1 MPYARVSQRAH
12 RAAYGT
18 AEQRRARVRP
28 ALSAMLLSFALV
40 ATGGTVAAAAPLGA
54 GAPATQLRAAV
65 DEGLHLTGLQVEK
78 KTEPVGIDVDRPR
91 FSWIIESSAR
101 GVMQESYRLRLAETE
116 AALSAGDLVW
126 DSGVVA
132 SAESANVEYDGPAL
146 APATRYVWSV
156 EATTNAG
163 AASAASEFRSGL
175 FSDEDWQGSQ
185 WIGNERLEEPDS
197 GDALTVEGSSWIWT
211 PEATAPVAP
220 AEERAFRRTLE
231 TPSGKT
237 AVSAEIAITADDL
250 FRLYVNGDKL
260 GETEGAVNQW
270 QQSRRYE
277 VALQGDRNVVAVQ
290 TDNGEGSPA
299 GLIATIRVTYSD
311 GSTELVRTGTDWKA
325 SKVVEPGFAEP
336 GYDDSA
342 WDAAAVHATYGTGP
356 WGSGVR
362 APVAEPNPAPLLR
375 KEFDLEAGVRQAT
388 VFVAAG
394 GYADVTLNGEAISE
408 DVLSPG
414 FTDYDDTVQYVAT
427 DVTSLLEAGPN
438 AIGIELGRGFYGM
451 TGSNVWRWESPPWHD
466 EPVVRAVLRIELADG
481 TVEHIVT
488 NDSWLIADGPT
499 VFDDL
504 YGGETY
510 DAAAAQPGFDTVDF
524 DDRSWAP
531 ATETTGPDGVLV
543 NQRQQP
549 IRITEELPAV
559 EITEPADGTYI
570 VKFPRVIAGWVEY
583 TVEGPAGTTVRAQAA
598 EKLRENGRLN
608 ADNNGGFGSG
618 FQTDRFILAGTGAPE
633 TWEPSFSY
641 KGFQY
646 LEVTGWP
653 EGDEPELADFT
664 AKVVHTDADE
674 WGTFDSSEPIMNRVH
689 RAVVDT
695 LKNNIHGIPTDTPM
709 FEKNGWTGDAAVGAE
724 MFMMNLDTHEL
735 FAKWMRDVHES
746 RDENGAPYVI
756 APSSSDWGQWGVN
769 PIWHSAYVMI
779 PWWLYQYGGDERV
792 ITEQYDGMQAY
803 VDLEFERSAA
813 GLVTNPRLG
822 DWVSPEASPAGGNAP
837 EDTRVSNTA
846 YLYAMLVSM
855 QRTALHL
862 GQGDDAARFAANA
875 ETVKATFNATFLDE
889 AAGLY
894 RGVGDRGYRQT
905 HNVLALAFG
914 LAPDDAM
921 ADRVAASLVA
931 DIDAKGRKLNTGVAG
946 TKYLLPVL
954 SEYGYADVAFDLAVE
969 TAYPSWGY
977 MIENGGTSMWE
988 HWSLE
993 SRSLGHYF
1001 LGTVDDWFYHGVA
1014 GIEPSVEDGYR
1025 TIEIDPVV
1033 TDRMDWARAE
1043 TQTPFGPVRVDW
1055 ESSDGV
1061 LELATHV
1068 PVGSTARV
1076 TLPAENRW
1084 AATEG
1089 GLALDEV
1096 EGVVGVEELAGEV
1109 VVTVGSGDYVFE
1121 VDDRAGA
1128 VGTVFAELERFAA
1141 AVQAAQDGGD
1151 LGEAANG
1158 ELMAH
1163 VDTARGHVGDALD
1176 ALADGEVAAAER
1188 LAAVAGP
1195 LDEIDAR
1202 LLGDDVAEPARSAL
1216 AQAAHALRDAHGLA
1230 VSALLSISVSAEP
1243 AAAASKPGESG
1254 AVAVRVTNGGDA
1266 GLTEV
1271 AGQLT
1276 GLPDGWVEA
1285 SGDRGAPIAD
1295 ALDAGAEGAAEL
1307 PFTVPV
1313 DTAPGTFQG
1322 AAEVG
1327 YRFAGHT
1334 IAFPTP
1340 LTLTVDS
1347 PVAFAGA
1354 TFDPATVEP
1363 GGATVLVATVE
1374 NTGTTPTTG
1383 EVAVTAPDGWVQP
1396 LPSATVV
1403 VPAGGQTEVR
1413 VPVFAP
1419 LGSASSGARI
1429 AFDVAFVRDGATFT
1443 TTTAELTVDLPP
1455 VAEVPAGYDHVDLG
1469 VPADEQ
1475 AHGLTA
1481 SSSSGTSTEAG
1492 LTRRYAGHL
1501 TDFSYFEFDL
1511 AVVPGE
1517 PFAIRAIET
1526 YDRAQTKRYKVYIDG
1541 EEAHLRQFSHR
1552 TGVGTET
1559 FEFVAPVTPDA
1570 SSVRVRFET
1579 QDDHSFYDPSIADV
1593 WTLPV
1598 AADANPPQLVLRA
1611 DPSVAPTG
1619 WFTQSPVEV
1628 SMAARDDR
1636 DADEQLEIEYA
1647 IDGAAEQAYDAPVA
1661 FAEDGE
1667 FEVVARAADRS
1678 ANVSDDVRLPVR
1690 IDTVAPEATA
1700 TLGDEFVDG
1709 AAIGSGTVT
1718 FEATDATSGVGSI
1731 ESRVGDGDWV
1741 AGQTLTIDRPGEH
1754 RIEYRAIDVAGNVG
1768 ATRSVDV
1775 TVTAPDVTAPTVS
1788 LEVSNPGAGGWHVDG
1803 AAATLTAADAGS
1815 GVASGE
1821 YRLDGGDWTA
1831 YTAPVSLTDGRHVFE
1846 YRATDVSGNVSPV
1859 GSRTIEVDATAPVVW
1874 GWLSDSG
1881 RVSVLAS
1888 DAGSGIERI
1897 EYSADGETWVAGLE
1911 RLIAETPEPRSLLVR
1926 TIDRA
1931 GTMSA
1936 ELTLDRTAAPAPV
1949 DLERGAHALVE
1960 ASGFEAGVQVRIE
1973 LHSDPVL
1980 LATATASASGVI
1992 AAYATVPVDLPAGQ
2006 HTLVLVPVA
2015 VDGGPGG
2022 GAVEVPANVIASTG
2036 FDAAVW
2042 IAAVLVLL
2050 LVGGAALVVARRRRQ
2065 A

>member
-1 MPYARVSQRAH
+1 MPYARLSARRTTRA
-12 RAAYGT
+12 T
-18 AEQRRARVRP
+18 AGPRRIRVRP
-28 ALSAMLLSFALV
+28 ALSALLLSFALV
-40 ATGGTVAAAAPLGA
+40 ATGGTVAAAAPVDA
-54 GAPATQLRAAV
+54 GTSGPRAAV
-65 DEGLHLTGLQVEK
+65 DEGLRLSGLQVEK

-101 GVMQESYRLRLAETE
+101 GVLQESYRLRLAESE
-116 AALSAGDLVW
+116 AALSAGETVW

-163 AASAASEFRSGL
+163 AATADSEFRSGL
-175 FSDEDWQGSQ
+175 FTDEDWQGSQ
-185 WIGNERLEEPDS
+185 WIGNERLDDPD
-197 GDALTVEGSSWIWT
+197 GGEALTVEGSSWIWT

-231 TPSGKT
+231 TPAGKT
-237 AVSAEIAITADDL
+237 ATSAEIVITADDL
-250 FRLYVNGDKL
+250 FRLFVNGDTL
-260 GETEGAVNQW
+260 GETEGAVNEW

-277 VALQGDRNVVAVQ
+277 VELQADRNVVAVL
-290 TDNGEGSPA
+290 TNNGEGSPA

-311 GSTELVRTGTDWKA
+311 GSADLVRTGTDWKA

-336 GYDDSA
+336 DFDDSA
-342 WDAAAVHATYGTGP
+342 WGAAAVHATYGSGP

-362 APVAEPNPAPLLR
+362 APVADPNPAPLLR
-375 KEFDLEAGVRQAT
+375 KEFDLSAGVRQAT

-394 GYADVTLNGEAISE
+394 GYADVTLNGEPISA

-414 FTDYDDTVQYVAT
+414 FTDFDDTAQYVAT
-427 DVTSLLEAGPN
+427 DVTSLLEAGTN
-438 AIGIELGRGFYGM
+438 AIGVELGRGFYGM
-451 TGSNVWRWESPPWHD
+451 TGSNVWWWESPPWHD
-466 EPVVRAVLRIELADG
+466 EPVVRALLRVEFADG
-481 TVEHIVT
+481 TVQHVVT
-488 NDSWLIADGPT
+488 DDSWRIADGPT

-504 YGGETY
+504 FGGETY
-510 DAAAAQPGFDTVDF
+510 DAGAVQPGFDTVGF
-524 DDRSWAP
+524 DDGAWAS
-531 ATETTGPDGVLV
+531 ATETTGPAGVLV

-583 TVEGPAGTTVRAQAA
+583 TVEGPAGTTIRAQAA
-598 EKLRENGRLN
+598 EKLRANGRLN

-618 FQTDRFILAGTGAPE
+618 FQTDRFILAGTGEPE

-646 LEVTGWP
+646 IEVTGWP

-674 WGTFDSSEPIMNRVH
+674 WGTFESSEPIMNRVH

-792 ITEQYDGMQAY
+792 IAEQYDGMQAY
-803 VDLEFERSAA
+803 VDLEFGRSAN

-846 YLYAMLVSM
+846 YLYEMLVSM
-855 QRTALHL
+855 QRTAEHL
-862 GQGDDAARFAANA
+862 GKSDDAARFAANA

-889 AAGLY
+889 AAGHY

-914 LAPDDAM
+914 LTPDDQTAE
-921 ADRVAASLVA
+921 RVAASLVA

-954 SEYGYADVAFDLAVE
+954 SEFGYADVAFDLAVE

-1014 GIEPSVEDGYR
+1014 GIRPSVDDGYR
-1025 TIEIDPVV
+1025 TIDIAPVV
-1033 TDRMDWARAE
+1033 TDQMDWARAE
-1043 TQTPFGPVRVDW
+1043 TQTPYGPVRVDW
-1055 ESSDGV
+1055 ESRDGV

-1089 GLALDEV
+1089 GLPLDEV
-1096 EGVVGVEELAGEV
+1096 EGVVGVEELAGEL
-1109 VVTVGSGDYVFE
+1109 VVTVGSGDYAFE
-1121 VDDRAGA
+1121 VDERAGA

-1141 AVQAAQDGGD
+1141 AVQAAHDAGD
-1151 LGEAANG
+1151 LGADAYGDLLARVDEARD
-1158 ELMAH
+1158 H
-1163 VDTARGHVGDALD
+1163 VAGALN
-1176 ALADGEVAAAER
+1176 ALADGEIAAAER
-1188 LAAVAGP
+1188 LAAVSGT
-1195 LDEIDAR
+1195 LDEIDGR
-1202 LLGDDVAEPARSAL
+1202 LRGDDVAEPARTAL
-1216 AQAAHALRDAHGLA
+1216 AQAAQTVRDTHGVA
-1230 VSALLSISVSAEP
+1230 VSALLSVGVSAEP
-1243 AAAASKPGESG
+1243 VAAASKPGESG

-1271 AGQLT
+1271 AAWLAD
-1276 GLPDGWVEA
+1276 LPEGWLEA
-1285 SGDRGAPIAD
+1285 SADPIVPIAD
-1295 ALDAGAEGAAEL
+1295 ELAAGADGAAEL

-1313 DTAPGTFQG
+1313 DTAPGSVPG

-1327 YRFAGHT
+1327 YLFAGHA
-1334 IAFPTP
+1334 IAFPTSFA
-1340 LTLTVDS
+1340 LTVDS
-1347 PVAFAGA
+1347 PVAFTDAR
-1354 TFDPATVEP
+1354 FDPATVEP
-1363 GGATVLVATVE
+1363 GAATALVATIE
-1374 NTGTTPTTG
+1374 NTGTTPAAG

-1413 VPVFAP
+1413 VPVFVP
-1419 LGSASSGARI
+1419 LGSPSSGAR
-1429 AFDVAFVRDGATFT
+1429 AGFDVAFVRDGATFAT
-1443 TTTAELTVDLPP
+1443 TRAELTVDLAP
-1455 VAEVPAGYDHVDLG
+1455 VTEVPDGYDHLDLG

-1481 SSSSGTSTEAG
+1481 SASSGINTEAG

-1501 TDFSYFEFDL
+1501 TDFSFFEFDM
-1511 AVVPGE
+1511 AVVAGE

-1541 EEAHLRQFSHR
+1541 EEAHLRQYSHT

-1559 FEFVAPVTPDA
+1559 FEFVAPETPDA

-1598 AADANPPQLVLRA
+1598 APDTTAPQLVLRT
-1611 DPSVAPTG
+1611 DPSAPDATTG
-1619 WFTQSPVEV
+1619 WFTQAPVSV

-1636 DADEQLEIEYA
+1636 DADEQVEIEYA
-1647 IDGAAEQAYDAPVA
+1647 IDGAAAQAYGSPVG
-1661 FAEDGE
+1661 FADDGD
-1667 FEVVARAADRS
+1667 FEVVARATDRA

-1709 AAIGSGTVT
+1709 EAIGSGTVT
-1718 FEATDATSGVGSI
+1718 FQATDATSGVRSI
-1731 ESRVGDGDWV
+1731 ESRVGDGAWV
-1741 AGQTLTIDRPGEH
+1741 EGDTLTIDRPGEH

-1788 LEVSNPGAGGWHVDG
+1788 LEVSNPGTGGWHVGG
-1803 AAATLTAADAGS
+1803 ATATLTATDAES
-1815 GVASGE
+1815 GVATIE

-1831 YTAPVSLTDGRHVFE
+1831 YTAPVALADGRHVFE

-1897 EYSADGETWVAGLE
+1897 EYSADGATWVAGLE
-1911 RLIAETPEPRSLLVR
+1911 RLVATTPAPDALLVR

-1931 GTMSA
+1931 GNTSA
-1936 ELTLDRTAAPAPV
+1936 ELALDRTAAPTPV
-1949 DLERGAHALVE
+1949 DLEPGAQVLVE
-1960 ASGFEAGVQVRIE
+1960 ASGFEPGVQVRIE

-1980 LATATASASGVI
+1980 LATATASAAGVI
-1992 AAYATVPVDLPAGQ
+1992 AAYATVPAGLPAGQ

-2015 VDGGPGG
+2015 ADGGPGG

-2036 FDAAVW
+2036 FDAVVW
-2042 IAAVLVLL
+2042 IGAVIVLL
-2050 LVGGAALVVARRRRQ
+2050 LVGAAAVFFARRRRRV
-2065 A
+2065 